1 MELIKNQIQ
10 FCDRILDRT
19 TVYEESTDAIVPDSF
34 PDIAHIVYAAGN
46 TLIKDESP
54 QTDRILVSGTVRTT
68 ILYQPEGEEGLREL
82 SIPLSFAH
90 IEEGKGITADS
101 PCFVSCRVVGVDAR
115 AVNSRKVSVTARMC
129 CEANAYTPRELEI
142 TQDVDSGEL
151 PIELRYEE
159 VSVPLLRMA
168 AVRDFTVLDDLE
180 TSATGD
186 TRLIHTRCTLS
197 ANEVRTMRGKA
208 VVKGDA
214 RVHTLLLEGDGLRT
228 AEHTV
233 PFTQILDCESLTEEQ
248 PVAVR
253 FAVRNI
259 DSELHEG
266 GILSIGIGACA
277 LLTVTQ
283 EQTVRTIADLYQT
296 THPLE
301 VQSRVA
307 HLIGMEPL
315 GELHADTG
323 DTVQI
328 GIRPVRVIDAH
339 ATCYAITQED
349 PRTLRMTTA
358 VNLLVQQED
367 GRIYGISRTASLPV
381 SLPQPMEGGTAQSLA
396 LSVSATPSGED
407 SLNLRVHVDGKLY
420 HRTDYALND
429 ITQIEVGSPEQDT
442 RDAVT
447 LVLRYID
454 ETEAL
459 WDIAKHYHTT
469 ARAIRGAN
477 DLASD
482 AAEVSKRML
491 LIPICEK

>member
-10 FCDRILDRT
+10 FCDRILDRA

-46 TLIKDESP
+46 TVIKDESP
-54 QTDRILVSGTVRTT
+54 QNDRILVSGTVRTT
-68 ILYQPEGEEGLREL
+68 ILYQPEGEDGLREL
-82 SIPLSFAH
+82 NVPLSFAH
-90 IEEGKGITADS
+90 IEEGRGITADS

-115 AVNSRKVSVTARMC
+115 AVNSRKISVTARMC
-129 CEANAYTPRELEI
+129 CEANAYAPRELAI

-151 PIELRYEE
+151 PLELRYEE
-159 VSVPLLRMA
+159 VSVPLLRTA
-168 AVRDFTVLDDLE
+168 AVRDFTVLEDLE
-180 TSATGD
+180 TPVTGD
-186 TRLIHTRCTLS
+186 TRLIHTRCNLN
-197 ANEVRTMRGKA
+197 ANEVRAMRGKA
-208 VVKGDA
+208 VIKGDA
-214 RVHTLLLEGDGLRT
+214 RLHTLLLEGDGLRT
-228 AEHTV
+228 TEHTV
-233 PFTQILDCESLTEEQ
+233 PFTQILDCEGLSEDQAVT
-248 PVAVR
+248 VR
-253 FAVRNI
+253 FAVRNV

-266 GILSIGIGACA
+266 GILSIGVGACA

-301 VQSRVA
+301 VQSRTA
-307 HLIGMEPL
+307 HLIGLEPL

-328 GIRPVRVIDAH
+328 GVRPVRVIDAY

-349 PRTLRMTTA
+349 PRTLRMTA
-358 VNLLVQQED
+358 AANMLVQQEN
-367 GRIYGISRTASLPV
+367 GHPYGVSRTVSLPV
-381 SLPQPMEGGTAQSLA
+381 SLPQPMEGGTAQGLT

-407 SLNLRVHVDGKLY
+407 SLSVRVHVDGKLY

-429 ITQIEVGSPEQDT
+429 ITQLEVGAPEQDT

-454 ETEAL
+454 GSEAL

-469 ARAIRGAN
+469 TRAIRSAN
-477 DLASD
+477 DLTAD
-482 AAEVSKRML
+482 AAEVSSRML